1 MAFEQVALISQTNKI
16 SLNQLSV
23 VSAAL
28 QKQVTRDF
36 RPYWDVEATVDAFG
50 DLHDVPIGYWQ
61 IIIRDDIPY
70 DAAGIHLN
78 QDNGQPY
85 ALVRYSD
92 NWSLTVS
99 HECLE
104 MLADPYGRRIAA
116 GNSIKK
122 GQGRVE
128 YLVEVCDPS
137 EAPQFGYTVNGVLM
151 SDFYTTRFFDPVQA
165 PGVRYSFTGAIG
177 KPHEVLDGGYISW
190 RDPVT
195 THVWQLFVEKGKRTF
210 IDRGP
215 LPDGFGT
222 SMRLFT
228 DMHSNEFRARA
239 MEGTQR
245 PKQATMFTAAAAPQ
259 AVAAPSLVDQ
269 SVRANA
275 ERLMKQI
282 SGVISASPAMT
293 EAKLMVKKGAQA
305 ASKDKKQA
313 VAPAET

>member
-1 MAFEQVALISQTNKI
+1 MAFEQIALVSQTDKI
-16 SLNQLSV
+16 SLNQLAV

-36 RPYWDVEATVDAFG
+36 RPYWDVEATVDSFG

-61 IIIRDDIPY
+61 IIIRDDIPF

-78 QDNGQPY
+78 SDNGQPY

-104 MLADPYGRRIAA
+104 MLADPYGRRITA

-137 EAPQFGYTVNGVLM
+137 EAPRFGYTVNGVLM
-151 SDFYTTRFFDPVQA
+151 SDFYTTRFFDPVA
-165 PGVRYSFTGAIG
+165 ASGVRYSFTSALR
-177 KPHEVLDGGYISW
+177 KPREVLDGGYISW

-195 THVWQLFVEKGKRTF
+195 THVWQLFVENGKRTF
-210 IDRGP
+210 VDRGP

-239 MEGTQR
+239 MEGTRR
-245 PKQATMFTAAAAPQ
+245 PGHDTMFTAAAAPQ
-259 AVAAPSLVDQ
+259 AAGPSLVDD

-275 ERLMKQI
+275 ERLMAQI
-282 SGVISASPAMT
+282 NSVISAPPTMASPRLT
-293 EAKLMVKKGAQA
+293 IRGPAQA
-305 ASKDKKQA
+305 EPRKRKRTESL
-313 VAPAET
+313 VRT